1 MLPSSEGTPTFAVNH
16 CITLSQPHEQSI
28 VIYQTLVCVRLIGRL
43 PNIRVNN
50 NTCDTYDTNTF
61 RNKLIDAC

>member
-16 CITLSQPHEQSI
+16 CITLSQLNEQSI
-28 VIYQTLVCVRLIGRL
+28 VIYQTLLCVRLIGRL
-43 PNIRVNN
+43 PNIHVNN
-50 NTCDTYDTNTF
+50 NICDTYDTNTS